1 MAQAHRYVWAHFD
14 ELDAIATETLERVR
28 HLELIRLDRY
38 IAKLEK
44 LMRADGAEPDVII
57 KAISAAKG
65 LMDRR
70 AKLQGLDAP
79 AKVEH
84 RELPSEY
91 LEQTPAERI
100 AAHEAAIAEE
110 RAKLEEKAGGTH

>member
-1 MAQAHRYVWAHFD
+1 MAINERIVKAAEDPEADLSKLVTTG
-14 ELDAIATETLERVR
+14 IKILERR
-28 HLELIRLDRY
+28 ARLD
-38 IAKLEK
+38 
-44 LMRADGAEPDVII
+44 
-57 KAISAAKG
+57 
-65 LMDRR
+65 
-70 AKLQGLDAP
+70 GLDAP

-110 RAKLEEKAGGTH
+110 RAKLEEKEARH